1 MPSVLSIY
9 ISCSIPILTPNNNQ
23 HIQDLIFSLSK
34 HINIRTLQDLFKKS
48 NLFLN
53 SLKLLWL
60 SRNLQFTTVNLW
72 STDVTGR
79 VPHQSL
85 TRGAA
90 SDMAA
95 RTSVSRLR
103 FLFLFFIFFSLG
115 FAPTWLD
122 LRRTGPIWPKLG
134 HIGQRPK
141 RTKMAET
148 CWNWRWIMPEQ
159 PKSALNEAQTS

>member
-72 STDVTGR
+72 STNVTGR

-103 FLFLFFIFFSLG
+103 FLFLFFIFFPSDSRRLG
-115 FAPTWLD
+115 LICAEPGLFGQNWAISASD
-122 LRRTGPIWPKLG
+122 RNGPKWPK
-134 HIGQRPK
+134 HAEIGVESCRNN
-141 RTKMAET
+141 R
-148 CWNWRWIMPEQ
+148 NR
-159 PKSALNEAQTS
+159 L